1 MVTDDDNTRRTM
13 TSAESDDDGSFVG
26 YKSQDLAC
34 PGKASWA
41 HDSSI
46 ERGAEPK
53 AMNTSIATMGHSPN
67 TFRQWNGIHTVQGT
81 MQSVIEQQED
91 LDNLC
96 DLFHDAL
103 PFPTSYDLEPS
114 DMTGKKIRFS
124 DIIATDMEA
133 ISWLRP
139 HSSLDVPFASEQAD
153 SSNSFSSIDPIGQE
167 TTLETADE
175 VDQDEDASSQK
186 SEESE
191 DEDTRIRQQLWYA
204 VSGAGVV
211 ALLGWTSK
219 KILQMFHR
227 RVEEEE
233 DDRVAGGGDVWGAN
247 PISEHLQ
254 IKEVAKGMFV
264 NQGNKGSPSHTVS
277 GLYVAA
283 AESGSLNPAAV
294 QQ

>member
-1 MVTDDDNTRRTM
+1 
-13 TSAESDDDGSFVG
+13 
-26 YKSQDLAC
+26 
-34 PGKASWA
+34 
-41 HDSSI
+41 
-46 ERGAEPK
+46 
-53 AMNTSIATMGHSPN
+53 
-67 TFRQWNGIHTVQGT
+67 
-81 MQSVIEQQED
+81 
-91 LDNLC
+91 
-96 DLFHDAL
+96 
-103 PFPTSYDLEPS
+103 
-114 DMTGKKIRFS
+114 
-124 DIIATDMEA
+124 MEA
-133 ISWLRP
+133 TAWLRP
-139 HSSLDVPFASEQAD
+139 QVGLDVSLASEQAD
-153 SSNSFSSIDPIGQE
+153 SSNELDLLRQE

-175 VDQDEDASSQK
+175 VDQDEDASSQM

-191 DEDTRIRQQLWYA
+191 DENTRIRKQLWYA

-219 KILQMFHR
+219 KILQLVHR